1 MPFSIQSVNSG
12 GGKTIDLTKKSGYKI
27 VSAVV
32 SINGSGATL
41 SSYHFAADDMSQIT
55 ISNNGTQTSG
65 TWAGVVRILYKKE
78 N

>member
-1 MPFSIQSVNSG
+1 MPFSIPSINSG
-12 GGKTIDLTKKSGYKI
+12 GGRTIELTTKDGYTI

-65 TWAGVVRILYKKE
+65 TWTGVVRILYKKIT
-78 N
+78 